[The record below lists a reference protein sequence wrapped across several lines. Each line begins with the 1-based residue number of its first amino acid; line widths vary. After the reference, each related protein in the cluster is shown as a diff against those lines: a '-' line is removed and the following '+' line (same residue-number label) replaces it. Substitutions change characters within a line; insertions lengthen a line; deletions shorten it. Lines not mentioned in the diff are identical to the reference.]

1 MKVILIFLL
10 IALFSIIGCHEN
22 TVSMVDPEIS
32 ENFTFIPNIP
42 RWHGLYD
49 WYYQDENLFAIFPVF
64 LDPNYG
70 YRIQKSIDEG
80 SSWNDFLIINPD
92 SVPVNDT
99 SINVHVQNFTIANNG
114 DYFFLG
120 NGYLF
125 KSTDKGKS
133 WIRMNSPGEYITDM
147 NKLEQHYL
155 YNLYKD
161 NIGNLFARDELY
173 GFFNSS
179 NNGESWKFNTVD
191 KPNFYFNT
199 FEDKLILLND
209 NNFNISYNNGESWE
223 KALVNNT
230 EIYYNVEFPM
240 FSMVRGKN
248 NILYFSVSDSWS
260 DYSYILTS
268 NDNGKSWNS
277 KKIESVNIR

>member
-179 NNGESWKFNTVD
+179 NNGESW
-191 KPNFYFNT
+191 
-199 FEDKLILLND
+199 
-209 NNFNISYNNGESWE
+209 E

>member
-1 MKVILIFLL
+1 M
-10 IALFSIIGCHEN
+10 
-22 TVSMVDPEIS
+22 
-32 ENFTFIPNIP
+32 TF
-42 RWHGLYD
+42 
-49 WYYQDENLFAIFPVF
+49 F
-64 LDPNYG
+64 
-70 YRIQKSIDEG
+70 
-80 SSWNDFLIINPD
+80 
-92 SVPVNDT
+92 
-99 SINVHVQNFTIANNG
+99 
-114 DYFFLG
+114 
-120 NGYLF
+120 YLF
-125 KSTDKGKS
+125 
-133 WIRMNSPGEYITDM
+133 
-147 NKLEQHYL
+147 
-155 YNLYKD
+155 
-161 NIGNLFARDELY
+161 
-173 GFFNSS
+173 
-179 NNGESWKFNTVD
+179 
-191 KPNFYFNT
+191 NFYFNT

>member
-125 KSTDKGKS
+125 KS
-133 WIRMNSPGEYITDM
+133 
-147 NKLEQHYL
+147 
-155 YNLYKD
+155 
-161 NIGNLFARDELY
+161 
-173 GFFNSS
+173 S